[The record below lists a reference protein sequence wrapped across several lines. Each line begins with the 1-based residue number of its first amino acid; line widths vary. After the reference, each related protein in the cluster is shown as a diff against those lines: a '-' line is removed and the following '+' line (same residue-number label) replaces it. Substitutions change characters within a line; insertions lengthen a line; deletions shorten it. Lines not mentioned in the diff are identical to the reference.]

1 MSFLSPLFWVLGLLG
16 LPIIA
21 LYLARERPKQKTV
34 STLLFWVGGAS
45 RVSESARW
53 LRVRRWVSLLL
64 QLAFLLF
71 LVAAL
76 ARPVFSRS
84 PARPVIIVLDTSAS
98 MQASDVQPDRLA
110 AAKRAALMLVDGMA
124 GGREAAVLTTAP
136 ALLVGWSDSRREL
149 REAVLRAPI
158 ATETRAPDHALQFA
172 KNLAL
177 ARHAEIYFFTDGVW
191 DGHPS
196 GGSLDGI
203 TLRLIGGAAS
213 NAGLTR
219 LAARRSENPGEIRI
233 LVETGWSK
241 SSTLPSISLPRRLTL
256 EQNGMLVDERDVT
269 LPASGLRRSW
279 LREWTVRSKNA
290 TRITARLGV
299 PVTDAGAVG
308 AAVTDAVVADN
319 AGQLEVPAMERTPV
333 VLVSDPDPFLEAAL
347 SSIPDLEFVRISP
360 QDHLRFGDA
369 KKLWIFQGALPPP
382 DFQSAGLILIDPPGD
397 GFFGRRIGPMEAPWI
412 TAQNR
417 ERGPARLADL
427 TQEPIAEATEF
438 QPLPD
443 AEVFAS
449 SAGRPL
455 IFGQWERR
463 RGDRPRWLVLAWRP
477 SRTGLVTRAAFPL
490 LVSGFTQGLRLRP
503 DLSDPVL
510 AKGLSPALTALEPQV
525 AASQQS
531 SGPLS
536 KNAPVFSAWQWLVA
550 AGVLWVFIEW
560 WAWHRRLTE

>member
-16 LPIIA
+16 LPVIA
-21 LYLARERPKQKTV
+21 LYLTRERPKQKTV
-34 STLLFWVGGAS
+34 STLLFWVGSAS

-110 AAKRAALMLVDGMA
+110 AAKRAALVLVDRLA
-124 GGREAAVLTTAP
+124 GGREAAVLTTSP

-149 REAVLRAPI
+149 REAVLRART
-158 ATETRAPDHALQFA
+158 ATETHAPDHALQFA

-177 ARHAEIYFFTDGVW
+177 ARHAEIYFFSDGVW

-196 GGSLDGI
+196 GVSLDGI
-203 TLRLIGGAAS
+203 TLRLIEGAAS

-219 LAARRSENPGEIRI
+219 LAARRSENSGEIRV
-233 LVETGWSK
+233 LVEAGWSK
-241 SSTLPSISLPRRLTL
+241 SPTLPPIPLPRRLTL
-256 EQNGMLVDERDVT
+256 EQDGMLVDERDVSP
-269 LPASGLRRSW
+269 PASGLRRSW
-279 LREWTVRSKNA
+279 LREWTVRSENT
-290 TRITARLGV
+290 TRISARLGV
-299 PVTDAGAVG
+299 PATDAGAVG
-308 AAVTDAVVADN
+308 AAVTTDAVVADN
-319 AGQLEVPAMERTPV
+319 EGQLEVPAMERTPV

-347 SSIPDLEFVRISP
+347 SSIPDLEFIRISP
-360 QDHLRFGDA
+360 QDPLRFGDA

-382 DFQSAGLILIDPPGD
+382 DFQAAGLILIDPPGD

-412 TAQNR
+412 TTQNR

-427 TQEPIAEATEF
+427 TREPITEATEF
-438 QPLPD
+438 QPLPE

-449 SAGRPL
+449 SAGRPM
-455 IFGQWERR
+455 IFGQWEPG
-463 RGDRPRWLVLAWRP
+463 GDRLLWLVLAWRP
-477 SRTGLVTRAAFPL
+477 SRTGLVTQAAFPL

-503 DLSDPVL
+503 DSSAPVL
-510 AKGLSPALTALEPQV
+510 ARGLSPALTALEPQV
-525 AASQQS
+525 SASQQS
-531 SGPLS
+531 GPIS